1 MIQDKEFIFGI
12 RAVEEAV
19 ASDKEIDR
27 VLFSRKQD
35 SQGFS
40 DLLRKI
46 RQNSIPMQFVP
57 VEKLNRITR
66 KNHQGVIAYISPVTY
81 SPLAEVIASEFE
93 KGKDPLLLILDG
105 VSDVRNFGAIA
116 RSAECLGFSGIVI
129 PERGAARINADAVKT
144 SAGALLKIPVSRV
157 SSLKTALREI
167 RESGLKIIGISEKG
181 KDILY
186 DTPLKGPIALILGGE
201 EKGISPSLL
210 EDSSRVLQIPMKGAT
225 ASLNVSVAAS
235 LAMYEVMRQRG

>member
-19 ASDKEIDR
+19 ESDKEIDR
-27 VLFSRKQD
+27 VLISRKQD
-35 SQGFS
+35 SQGHS
-40 DLLRKI
+40 DLLRRI
-46 RQNSIPMQFVP
+46 RQNAIPMQFVP

-66 KNHQGVIAYISPVTY
+66 KNHQGVIAFISPVSY
-81 SPLAEVIASEFE
+81 SPLSEVIAAEFE
-93 KGKDPLLLILDG
+93 KGRDPLLLILDG

-129 PERGAARINADAVKT
+129 PERGSARINADAVKT
-144 SAGALLKIPVSRV
+144 SAGALMKIPVSRV

-167 RESGLKIIGISEKG
+167 RESGLKVISISEKG
-181 KDILY
+181 DELICQ
-186 DTPLKGPIALILGGE
+186 TNLKGPLALILGSE
-201 EKGISPSLL
+201 EKGISRSLL
-210 EDSSRVLQIPMKGAT
+210 EDSSQVLQIPMKGIT

-235 LAMYEVMRQRG
+235 LAMYEVMRQRD